1 MAVGRSPLGVGKL
14 PCLGHQ
20 LPSRHVRRVRG
31 QRNADNSAIAM
42 PALCRHFFSLKKCF
56 FSGHGISMSPC
67 TVRVCGRH
75 ELYSVI
81 LVSLLLFFVVRD
93 GGIMCDER
101 EIVLSG
107 MFGSMEPT

>member
-42 PALCRHFFSLKKCF
+42 PALCRHFFFIKEVLFQRAWHQHVTVHRAGVWTARVIFGNIGLITIILRC
-56 FSGHGISMSPC
+56 SGRWNN
-67 TVRVCGRH
+67 V
-75 ELYSVI
+75 
-81 LVSLLLFFVVRD
+81 
-93 GGIMCDER
+93 
-101 EIVLSG
+101 
-107 MFGSMEPT
+107 